1 MRPAGSTLRRREGG
15 VNPKGRCSSRVV
27 WRFRRAEDGAESL
40 GPTHGFLSKNQSLGF
55 LGRDSQ
61 EQPEARAM

>member
-1 MRPAGSTLRRREGG
+1 M